1 MIDRDDVSL
10 HARGDGAGPGH
21 LSVAAGR
28 VRGRIF
34 AVLVVLSLVMVPC
47 AAADLADETALAER
61 YAPVVRLVAQAQ
73 DCGYG
78 ESYEPIDVD
87 LLFDE
92 ETVALRGPWGPGD
105 LIKVGPTAKDL
116 SSNLYEYHL
125 DFPGSALDPGCDY
138 ERWAN
143 HITEGKAPA
152 VYAHVATDTDFPGQL
167 ALQFWLYYVFN
178 DWNNTHEGDWENI
191 QIIFEA
197 ADARQALSREPVSV
211 GYSQH
216 EGSEKAT
223 WGDEKLE
230 LVDGT
235 HPVVYPAAG
244 SHANFFESAL
254 FLGSS
259 AEQGV
264 GCDDTTGP
272 SFDIRPD
279 VGTIPSDPGEAR
291 TLFPWIGFEGRWGEF
306 QRAFFN
312 GPTGPNLKTSWIQPI
327 SVSANWRDKSY
338 AVPAG
343 GSLGTTTTDFFCT
356 AIGSG
361 STALRRA
368 VDEPLPVLLAL
379 GALLVLI
386 LVGLSRATW
395 RPTAPLRLARRR
407 SWGQVITSA
416 ARMYAGHLTLFL
428 GIGLVLL
435 PISLLV
441 TLLQALVI
449 HASSIA
455 GISTDGESGGALVFL
470 VFVIGTALTLVGL
483 SLVIAASARAMAEID
498 RGRPIGP
505 FGAYRL
511 AFERAAPLFGA
522 VLITVA
528 AVSLL
533 VSSVL
538 LVPVAIWLAVR
549 WSLAIFAAEFE
560 GCAAL
565 EALRRSRLLVRG
577 HWLKVASLAVFGAA
591 LALVLGPLVG
601 ALLILLT
608 NAPLSTLNLV
618 AGVVN
623 AVTMPFVALITAYV
637 YFDARARVELEP
649 ADEPDRLPAEFQLSG

>member
-1 MIDRDDVSL
+1 
-10 HARGDGAGPGH
+10 
-21 LSVAAGR
+21 
-28 VRGRIF
+28 
-34 AVLVVLSLVMVPC
+34 
-47 AAADLADETALAER
+47 
-61 YAPVVRLVAQAQ
+61 
-73 DCGYG
+73 
-78 ESYEPIDVD
+78 
-87 LLFDE
+87 
-92 ETVALRGPWGPGD
+92 
-105 LIKVGPTAKDL
+105 
-116 SSNLYEYHL
+116 
-125 DFPGSALDPGCDY
+125 
-138 ERWAN
+138 
-143 HITEGKAPA
+143 
-152 VYAHVATDTDFPGQL
+152 
-167 ALQFWLYYVFN
+167 
-178 DWNNTHEGDWENI
+178 
-191 QIIFEA
+191 
-197 ADARQALSREPVSV
+197 
-211 GYSQH
+211 
-216 EGSEKAT
+216 
-223 WGDEKLE
+223 
-230 LVDGT
+230 
-235 HPVVYPAAG
+235 
-244 SHANFFESAL
+244 
-254 FLGSS
+254 
-259 AEQGV
+259 
-264 GCDDTTGP
+264 
-272 SFDIRPD
+272 
-279 VGTIPSDPGEAR
+279 
-291 TLFPWIGFEGRWGEF
+291 
-306 QRAFFN
+306 
-312 GPTGPNLKTSWIQPI
+312 
-327 SVSANWRDKSY
+327 
-338 AVPAG
+338 
-343 GSLGTTTTDFFCT
+343 
-356 AIGSG
+356 
-361 STALRRA
+361 
-368 VDEPLPVLLAL
+368 
-379 GALLVLI
+379 
-386 LVGLSRATW
+386 
-395 RPTAPLRLARRR
+395 
-407 SWGQVITSA
+407 
-416 ARMYAGHLTLFL
+416 MYAGHLTLFL

-511 AFERAAPLFGA
+511 AFERAAPLFGV

-538 LVPVAIWLAVR
+538 LVPVAIWLTVR